1 MSNNQ
6 KGHPHAESMLLYAQ
20 DAFETDKPWER
31 WEYQNK
37 WEYQNNSTDWEDLSD
52 HPSWHKCC
60 GYRRK
65 PQTILVNGIEVP
77 EPVRKPLKE
86 SESYW
91 LAVPTNRNRAVLTT
105 WLGDADDA
113 IFLHNGLVHLTK
125 EAAVLHA
132 EAMLKPSTNNS

>member
-20 DAFETDKPWER
+20 DALETDKPWER
-31 WEYQNK
+31 WEVKRADREN
-37 WEYQNNSTDWEDLSD
+37 WLNMSNHPAWISD
-52 HPSWHKCC
+52 YN
-60 GYRRK
+60 YRRK

-86 SESYW
+86 SETYW
-91 LAVPTNRNRAVLTT
+91 LAVPTNRNRAVSIV
-105 WLGDADDA
+105 WIDDKDDEYA
-113 IFLHNGLVHLTK
+113 LQCGLIHLTK

-132 EAMLKPSTNNS
+132 EAMLKPSKNIS

>member
-31 WEYQNK
+31 WEYQTTH
-37 WEYQNNSTDWEDLSD
+37 TDWEALSD

-65 PQTILVNGIEVP
+65 PKTILVNGTEVP
-77 EPVRKPLKE
+77 EPVRKPLNFV
-86 SESYW
+86 ESYW
-91 LAVPTNRNRAVLTT
+91 IAMPTDRDRAVLTT
-105 WLGDADDA
+105 WLGHTDDEF
-113 IFLHNGLVHLTK
+113 FLRSGLVHLTK